1 MDFLIQKVFFKMTLP
16 DSATL
21 FWLLVGFG
29 GQALFMMRFVIQWW
43 VSEKQQKVVV
53 PVAFWYCSILGALV
67 LTVYAIHRRDPVFI
81 FGQALGL
88 VIYFR
93 NLYLHYKN
101 PQ

>member
-1 MDFLIQKVFFKMTLP
+1 MQEMDF
-16 DSATL
+16 STL
-21 FWLLVGFG
+21 FWLAIGFG

-43 VSEKQQKVVV
+43 ASEKAKCVVV

-67 LTVYAIHRRDPVFI
+67 LTIYAIYRQDPVFI

-93 NLYLHYKN
+93 NLYLHFKSRN
-101 PQ
+101 APSHQS